1 MNLKI
6 KKSNETIILIDDF
19 DRKEYSII
27 KRYYKLD
34 FFGKEVST
42 KLLNQKNFNLNKVVG
57 QFIDDPC

>member
-34 FFGKEVST
+34 FFGRKVST
-42 KLLNQKNFNLNKVVG
+42 KILNQKNFNLNKVVG